1 MASQILRPGRKYW
14 LIQGPWGERRFPD
27 MCPSEFYSLLSVEL
41 FGDATH
47 GRTEVAL
54 AVMRSSWD
62 DAGKR
67 WVKDGGLQSAG

>member
-1 MASQILRPGRKYW
+1 
-14 LIQGPWGERRFPD
+14 
-27 MCPSEFYSLLSVEL
+27 MCPSDFYALLSVEL

-62 DAGKR
+62 AAGKR